1 MLTSMH
7 PQAEKFF
14 NKTYPEQRSDAWF
27 KMRGTMLTAS
37 DAGTAIGVNPYEKPE
52 KLILKK
58 CGVSEPFNDWATKHG
73 QKYED
78 EARQIYEERHN
89 QKVFEIGLEPHHTL
103 DWIGGSPDGITYSGR
118 LLEIKC
124 PKSRAIGDGTPPEYY
139 YAQVQVLMECLELEV
154 CDFVQYRPAEITYP
168 KPAEFVCVEIPR
180 NREWWATNMPIMKAF
195 WDRVLWHREHGHQ
208 ELLPA
213 PKPTIDD
220 LIKEI
225 EGLEGQLTK
234 VKKMALEIAKEHST
248 LKTGRWSNEDEE
260 WLLKNKDKK
269 MEELAEHLKRT
280 VKATKM
286 RLEKLIKEQPKQEW
300 TVKVVEEDDI

>member
-1 MLTSMH
+1 
-7 PQAEKFF
+7 
-14 NKTYPEQRSDAWF
+14 
-27 KMRGTMLTAS
+27 
-37 DAGTAIGVNPYEKPE
+37 
-52 KLILKK
+52 
-58 CGVSEPFNDWATKHG
+58 
-73 QKYED
+73 
-78 EARQIYEERHN
+78 
-89 QKVFEIGLEPHHTL
+89 
-103 DWIGGSPDGITYSGR
+103 
-118 LLEIKC
+118 
-124 PKSRAIGDGTPPEYY
+124 
-139 YAQVQVLMECLELEV
+139 LEV

-180 NREWWATNMPIMKAF
+180 DREWWATNMPIMKAF
-195 WDRVLWHREHGHQ
+195 WERVLWHREHGHQ

-269 MEELAEHLKRT
+269 IEELAEHVKRT

-286 RLEKLIKEQPKQEW
+286 RLEKLIKEQPVQEW

>member
-1 MLTSMH
+1 
-7 PQAEKFF
+7 
-14 NKTYPEQRSDAWF
+14 
-27 KMRGTMLTAS
+27 MLTAS
-37 DAGTAIGVNPYEKPE
+37 DAGTAIGVNPYETPE

-78 EARQIYEERHN
+78 EARIIYEERHN
-89 QKVFEIGLEPHHTL
+89 EKVFEIGLEQHHTL
-103 DWIGGSPDGITYSGR
+103 DWIGGSPDGITHSGR

-124 PKSRAIGDGTPPEYY
+124 PKSRPIGDGTPPVWYL
-139 YAQVQVLMECLELEV
+139 AQVQVLMECLELEV

-168 KPAEFVCVEIPR
+168 KPAEFVCVEIKR
-180 NREWWATNMPIMKAF
+180 DREWWETNMPVMKAL
-195 WDRVLWHREHGHQ
+195 WEKVLWHREHGHQ
-208 ELLPA
+208 ELLPP

-220 LIKEI
+220 LVKEI
-225 EGLEGQLTK
+225 EELENHLTK
-234 VKKMALEIAKEHST
+234 VKKMALGIAKEHST

-269 MEELAEHLKRT
+269 MEELADHLKRT

-300 TVKVVEEDDI
+300 TITEVVEDDI